1 MAEHQRKI
9 FTVGHST
16 RQQSELIELLKH
28 YGVETLVDIRR
39 IPFSRHNP
47 QFNRETVMKAM
58 EEAGIRYEHLTEL
71 GGVKPSQE
79 VIDRARSCSERSRGF
94 AGYMETPVFQK
105 GLEHA
110 IALSADSQIALMCAE
125 ADPAHCHRFWVA
137 DALVERGIEVEHI
150 VAINDLRDHPR
161 NLFSF

>member
-1 MAEHQRKI
+1 MSERKI
-9 FTVGHST
+9 YTVGHST
-16 RQQSELIELLKH
+16 RKQEELIELLKH
-28 YGVETLVDIRR
+28 YGVQTLVDIRR

-47 QFNRETVMKAM
+47 QFNRETVMTAM

-94 AGYMETPVFQK
+94 AGYMETEVFRK
-105 GLEHA
+105 GLERA
-110 IALSADSQIALMCAE
+110 IALSAEGQIALMCAE
-125 ADPAHCHRFWVA
+125 ADPSHCHRFWVA

-150 VAINDLRDHPR
+150 VGLTDLRDHPR
-161 NLFSF
+161 NLFSL

>member
-1 MAEHQRKI
+1 MPTSPKKI
-9 FTVGHST
+9 YTVGHST
-16 RQQSELIELLKH
+16 RKQEELIELLKH

-58 EEAGIRYEHLTEL
+58 EEAGIHYEHVTEL

-94 AGYMETPVFQK
+94 AGYMETETFQR
-105 GLEHA
+105 GLDRA
-110 IALSADSQIALMCAE
+110 IALAADNRIALMCAE
-125 ADPAHCHRFWVA
+125 SDPSHCHRFWVA

-150 VAINDLRDHPR
+150 VTKSDLRDHPR
-161 NLFSF
+161 NLFSL